1 MAFGI
6 RLEPLFF
13 VVLRIHLMRRNFLL
27 ADFYLSE
34 LSSAGTFARGL

>member
-13 VVLRIHLMRRNFLL
+13 VLRINLMRRNFLL